1 MSLEQL
7 VTIQNICMVAH
18 MLKAAHVQR
27 IRRQLATGAKLPML
41 TLSDLPSD
49 IYTTIL
55 SHVPPPDRQQAVLNL
70 SRALP
75 RSPVPTHQIFEHIII
90 HTPRAVLDL
99 YHIFRKRRDQEQQST
114 GRVRSLCVRTWA
126 PDADLVAN
134 LLALLPNVPAV
145 QLCVGTTYGPE
156 HLQEIF
162 VKPQLELR
170 SLQLR
175 FRPYVKHAT
184 YLPFLKGAYFD
195 STIVELTKWPAT
207 EQNHLESL
215 AITQDSISYKAHIQ
229 FAQPLAFF
237 SFKVL
242 TDLATSPIGQH
253 ISALRISVPAKPVA
267 SYLCSEPNSFPR
279 LTFLDISTTSLPPPT
294 TERAIEKLLS
304 QLIRLRHIVI
314 DRNAGTMPRDSPGW
328 TSFGRACALAGVG
341 RAKAKEK
348 EIQEWFE
355 ARRREEAVV
364 QDTNPE
370 HAERAVGPTVAPRVK
385 RGRRGLATATIS
397 LRDPQPQSRRA
408 PTAARNTSS
417 AQDQGAS
424 DARRIR
430 IVPSPPTL
438 ETFST
443 AFAGPSNPTPQQRA
457 DWTSAF
463 TTGFLDGCRTLN
475 AIWKRMQDS
484 ATARIMRFIDTDAE
498 PYPCSEEEEDILK
511 GVADVAVVGHWIGW
525 EPTIPIVCFGTERA
539 VGVGRMT
546 MDIGDSPV
554 MTPGTDVIGPS
565 LVGGLWEDEA
575 FVQWGLGHVD
585 GCGHNIGRDVFE

>member
-1 MSLEQL
+1 
-7 VTIQNICMVAH
+7 
-18 MLKAAHVQR
+18 MLK
-27 IRRQLATGAKLPML
+27 
-41 TLSDLPSD
+41 LSDLPSD

-55 SHVPPPDRQQAVLNL
+55 SHIPPPDRQQAVLNL

-75 RSPVPTHQIFEHIII
+75 RSPVPTHQIYEHIII
-90 HTPRAVLDL
+90 HTPHAVLDL
-99 YHIFRKRRDQEQQST
+99 YHIFRTTRRGQEHQQLYNPSS
-114 GRVRSLCVRTWA
+114 RVKSICVRTWA

-134 LLALLPNVPAV
+134 LLALLPNVPVV

-162 VKPQLELR
+162 VKPRLELR

-175 FRPYVKHAT
+175 FRPYVKQAT

-195 STIVELTKWPAT
+195 SSIVELTKWPAT
-207 EQNHLESL
+207 EHNHLENLS
-215 AITQDSISYKAHIQ
+215 ITQDTISYKAHIQ

-253 ISALRISVPAKPVA
+253 ISALRVSVPAKPVA

-279 LTFLDISTTSLPPPT
+279 LTFLDISTTSLPPPSA
-294 TERAIEKLLS
+294 ERGIEKLLS
-304 QLIRLRHIVI
+304 QLIRLRHIVV

-328 TSFGRACALAGVG
+328 TSLGRACALAGVG
-341 RAKAKEK
+341 RAKAREK

-364 QDTNPE
+364 QAANPE
-370 HAERAVGPTVAPRVK
+370 QAAVAERAVGPTLAPRVR
-385 RGRRGLATATIS
+385 RGRKGLATATIS
-397 LRDPQPQSRRA
+397 LRDPQPQPRRVSA
-408 PTAARNTSS
+408 STSTAARNTP
-417 AQDQGAS
+417 QDQ
-424 DARRIR
+424 DAPDVRRIR

-443 AFAGPSNPTPQQRA
+443 AFAGPSNPTSQQRA
-457 DWTSAF
+457 DWTNAF

-498 PYPCSEEEEDILK
+498 PYPHPEDEEDVLQ

-539 VGVGRMT
+539 AGVERMT
-546 MDIGDSPV
+546 MDVGDSPA
-554 MTPGTDVIGPS
+554 MTLGADVTGPT
-565 LVGGLWEDEA
+565 LVGGLWEDEV
-575 FVQWGLGHVD
+575 FVQWGPGHVD
-585 GCGHNIGRDVFE
+585 GCGHNIGRDTFEGT